1 MINPFA
7 VCSSIYKMPV
17 FYSLLHGPNRDDK
30 TQNIFTQN
38 WAASS
43 PHLKPL
49 PLSFHAQFHVQQTKN
64 IWGIIGVNMTVTVN
78 DNGWLDHKWWKI
90 YPKKPHRPDQLV
102 VVVTQE
108 CDSFCRY
115 HLSQLWHGTHWWNRE
130 PQMWGEKKWSHMEN
144 TSLHV
149 GKCAWHLREISSE
162 LVKIRRIWCF
172 KVDGLWK
179 CLFSNNTK

>member
-115 HLSQLWHGTHWWNRE
+115 HLLTIMTWYSLMESWTSNVGGKKMKSYGKYLPTCRE
-130 PQMWGEKKWSHMEN
+130 VCLTFK
-144 TSLHV
+144 
-149 GKCAWHLREISSE
+149 RDIIRIS
-162 LVKIRRIWCF
+162 
-172 KVDGLWK
+172 
-179 CLFSNNTK
+179 